1 MKFINNIYSLLLTIF
16 SWFINI
22 FKPTVKVVSPSVWEI
37 MANKRKAMSPVLW
50 KRMIHK
56 LKSKQGQKRQLALPL
71 NDRDFKHFGT
81 FSACKPFKCNHKTF
95 S

>member
-1 MKFINNIYSLLLTIF
+1 MKFISSIYSLLTAMLN
-16 SWFINI
+16 WFINI
-22 FKPTVKVVSPSVWEI
+22 FKPAVKVVSPSVWET

-56 LKSKQGQKRQLALPL
+56 LKSRIGQQKQLALPL
-71 NDRDFKHFGT
+71 NERNFKHFGT

>member
-1 MKFINNIYSLLLTIF
+1 MKFISSIYSLLTAMLN
-16 SWFINI
+16 WFINI
-22 FKPTVKVVSPSVWEI
+22 FKPAVKVVSPSVWEQ
-37 MANKRKAMSPVLW
+37 MANTRKAMSPVLW
-50 KRMIHK
+50 KRMMHK

>member
-1 MKFINNIYSLLLTIF
+1 MKLYQ
-16 SWFINI
+16 WFLSIITWITSI
-22 FKPTVKVVSPSVWEI
+22 FKPAVKVVSPSVWET

-56 LKSKQGQKRQLALPL
+56 LKSKVGQQKQLALPL